1 MRRRIKLALAALTAV
16 AALSGT
22 QQAVLA
28 QTDPAPGAGMGK
40 MRGSGG
46 MNKLDPAERLKRMER
61 HLGLTEEQK
70 TAIAPILAE
79 KDGEMK
85 AVRDDASLNR
95 TQKRE
100 KMREI
105 RDRYHDRVGAILT
118 PEQRQKA
125 DEARDRAR
133 ERWEKRQQRAK
144 DRPN

>member
-16 AALSGT
+16 AALAGT
-22 QQAVLA
+22 HQAVLA

-40 MRGSGG
+40 VRGGG
-46 MNKLDPAERLKRMER
+46 MKKMDPAERLKRMER
-61 HLGLTEEQK
+61 HLALTEEQK

-79 KDGEMK
+79 ENGEMK

-105 RDRYHDRVGAILT
+105 RDRYHDRIGAILT

-133 ERWEKRQQRAK
+133 DRWEKRQQRAK
-144 DRPN
+144 DRQN

>member
-16 AALSGT
+16 AALAGT

-40 MRGSGG
+40 VRGGG
-46 MNKLDPAERLKRMER
+46 GVKKMDPAERLKRMER

-79 KDGEMK
+79 ENGEMK

-105 RDRYHDRVGAILT
+105 RDRYHDRIGAILT

-133 ERWEKRQQRAK
+133 DRWEKRQQRAK
-144 DRPN
+144 DRQN